1 MNIEFKLFTL
11 AASILLAPVGAVLAD
26 STLKDALKND
36 FLIGAALNP
45 SQFTESNAVEA
56 NFVKQQFDSI
66 SPENVL
72 KWEIVHPEPGRVDFS
87 LADRYVEFGEANHMF
102 IIGHTLVWHEQTPD
116 WVFKNADGSPV
127 DHDTLLNCLSNHI
140 FTVVGRYKGRI
151 KGWDVVNEAVNEDGT
166 LRQSPW
172 YKILGP
178 DFLVKAYQFAHAAD
192 PQAELYYNDY
202 STENEPK
209 RRGAIALIRRL
220 QAAGVHVTAVGIQEH
235 VRLDWPPT
243 QLISD
248 AITAFSQLGV
258 KVSIT
263 ELDVDVLPE
272 AFRGNGAD
280 VSINVAQRAELN
292 PYPNGLPDSVQ
303 AALARRYADLF
314 AVYIKHRAEMERVTL
329 WGVEDGDSWLNN
341 WPVRGRTNY
350 PLLFDREGQPKPA
363 YTAVLQTARQMN
375 MASHQSSLEA
385 ASLSHP

>member
-1 MNIEFKLFTL
+1 
-11 AASILLAPVGAVLAD
+11 
-26 STLKDALKND
+26 
-36 FLIGAALNP
+36 
-45 SQFTESNAVEA
+45 
-56 NFVKQQFDSI
+56 
-66 SPENVL
+66 
-72 KWEIVHPEPGRVDFS
+72 
-87 LADRYVEFGEANHMF
+87 
-102 IIGHTLVWHEQTPD
+102 
-116 WVFKNADGSPV
+116 
-127 DHDTLLNCLSNHI
+127 
-140 FTVVGRYKGRI
+140 
-151 KGWDVVNEAVNEDGT
+151 
-166 LRQSPW
+166 
-172 YKILGP
+172 
-178 DFLVKAYQFAHAAD
+178 
-192 PQAELYYNDY
+192 
-202 STENEPK
+202 
-209 RRGAIALIRRL
+209 
-220 QAAGVHVTAVGIQEH
+220 VTAVGIQEH